1 MKVHCDFTLFINVLS
16 VLYSD
21 ITGSVRVL
29 TREVLASSILQP
41 LLTLIS
47 DPDIINQNII
57 WLLKN
62 TEVIFL

>member
-1 MKVHCDFTLFINVLS
+1 MKFHCEFILINVLS
-16 VLYSD
+16 ALSD
-21 ITGSVRVL
+21 YITGSVRVL